1 MKIGKA
7 RIVSLLVILF
17 SLFMIYQT
25 TQIES
30 VFAVSAKDAG
40 PKLFPFFTAGGMLLC
55 AIGKF
60 ITEKETDDTVFFSKE
75 GWLKVL
81 VALALFAVYIVAMEK
96 IGFLIVTPFMLFA
109 MVLLIAGKKKIN
121 RIVAVVFSLALTA
134 FVYFVFYDL
143 MHVMLPSG
151 TLFR

>member
-1 MKIGKA
+1 VKIGKA
-7 RIVSLLVILF
+7 RVVSLLIILF

-25 TQIES
+25 TQIQS

-40 PKLFPFFTAGGMLLC
+40 PKLFPFFAAGGMLLC

-81 VALALFAVYIVAMEK
+81 AALVLFAVYIVAMEK
-96 IGFLIVTPFMLFA
+96 IGFLIVTPFIVFA
-109 MVLLIAGKKKIN
+109 LVLLIAGKKKIN
-121 RIVAVVFSLALTA
+121 RIVALAYSLVLTG
-134 FVYFVFYDL
+134 FVYFVFHNL
-143 MHVMLPSG
+143 MNVMLPSG